1 MKRIICTLIILFLS
15 YSSYNQNFISESK
28 QWNVV
33 LFSWGG
39 ISTEIFRISEDSI
52 VNTLSYKKIWVSYDS
67 LNSWVFQGL
76 LREDSNMVFYI
87 PPNRTEG
94 KLYDFNLEAGD
105 SSFVKNIF
113 CEDEI
118 PIYVSNVDT
127 VDYFGIQRKRWTL
140 ENEIFGKEYW
150 VEGIG
155 SLNGPLYT
163 KYTACI
169 ICPEWN
175 LLCYF
180 DSGLL
185 QYSLYG
191 GGDCFTVGINE
202 KTISGRIHIK
212 PNPVRRGDNIEIRLS
227 QKPFLINIFNVSG
240 ALVSTFSSNISD
252 PVRIETYNLMPGL
265 YILQCLSYGN
275 KTVIAKFIVM

>member
-76 LREDSNMVFYI
+76 L
-87 PPNRTEG
+87 
-94 KLYDFNLEAGD
+94 
-105 SSFVKNIF
+105 
-113 CEDEI
+113 
-118 PIYVSNVDT
+118 
-127 VDYFGIQRKRWTL
+127 
-140 ENEIFGKEYW
+140 
-150 VEGIG
+150 
-155 SLNGPLYT
+155 
-163 KYTACI
+163 
-169 ICPEWN
+169 
-175 LLCYF
+175 
-180 DSGLL
+180 
-185 QYSLYG
+185 
-191 GGDCFTVGINE
+191 
-202 KTISGRIHIK
+202 
-212 PNPVRRGDNIEIRLS
+212 
-227 QKPFLINIFNVSG
+227 
-240 ALVSTFSSNISD
+240 LVSTFSSNMSD

-275 KTVIAKFIVM
+275 KTVAAKFIVM